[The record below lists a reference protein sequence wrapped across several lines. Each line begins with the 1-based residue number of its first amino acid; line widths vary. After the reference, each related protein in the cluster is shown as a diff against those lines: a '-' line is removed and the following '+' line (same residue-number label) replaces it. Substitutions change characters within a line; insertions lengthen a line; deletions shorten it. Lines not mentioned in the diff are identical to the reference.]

1 MLVREECLGAGHP
14 GIPHGT
20 DLEVALA
27 AMAIDLAGSH
37 NARRARV
44 VGVG

>member
-1 MLVREECLGAGHP
+1 MFVGKERLGAGDP

-20 DLEVALA
+20 DLEITLA

-37 NARRARV
+37 DTRRHRV
-44 VGVG
+44 VG